1 MHVFFFISDKSWL
14 CYNYVEKDN
23 PIRISFVLI
32 DLDIIYKKGRAFM
45 NSDLIKT
52 GIDRAPQRSLL
63 KALGLTDREIK
74 KPIIGVVNSF
84 NEFVP
89 GHIHLRQI
97 ADAVKAGVRENS
109 GTPLEFSTIGV
120 CDGIA
125 MGHVGM
131 HFSLASRELIT
142 DSIEIMAR
150 AHAVDALVFI
160 PSCDKIVPGML
171 MAAMRLNLPSIVVSG
186 GPMLPGRHEGKSVD
200 FITVYE
206 GVGKVISGQESEEW
220 LHGLEQNACPTCGSC
235 AGMFTANSMNC
246 LTEVIGM
253 ALPGNGTIPA
263 VYSERIRLAKES
275 GYQVMELLKSNI
287 RPRDIVTQT
296 SIMNGIAADM
306 ALGCSTNTILH
317 LPAIA
322 FEGEIEFDLADI
334 NTISDKTPQ
343 ICKLSPAVGGHYLV
357 DVNEAGGISAVL
369 KSLLDA
375 GLFDGSGM
383 TVSGCTMA
391 ERLKDSVVKDP
402 RVIRPLTG
410 PYNDKGGLSV
420 LFGNLAPEGAVI
432 KVGALAN
439 RDIVFEGAAKVYEGE
454 DAAAEAI
461 RSGEITAGDVCI
473 IRYEGP
479 KGGPGMREMLGPT
492 ATLAGMG
499 LDSSVALL
507 TDGRFSG
514 GSRGLSIGH
523 ISPEAALGGEIAFVE
538 NGDMIR
544 IDLAKRTIDWLLPE
558 DQKAERRK
566 NFSPEKGL
574 EKAYKVAG
582 RTGYLGRYVQ
592 FVQSANKGAAFRPVR
607 GE

>member
-1 MHVFFFISDKSWL
+1 
-14 CYNYVEKDN
+14 
-23 PIRISFVLI
+23 
-32 DLDIIYKKGRAFM
+32 M
-45 NSDLIKT
+45 NSDAVKV
-52 GIDRAPQRSLL
+52 GIDRAPHRSLF
-63 KALGLTDREIK
+63 KALGLTDREIR
-74 KPIIGVVNSF
+74 KPLIGIVNSF

-89 GHIHLRQI
+89 GHMHLRQI
-97 ADAVKAGVRENS
+97 AEAVKTGVRENG

-186 GPMLPGRHEGKSVD
+186 GPMLPGRHEGKNVD

-206 GVGKVISGQESEEW
+206 GVGKVYSGQESQEW
-220 LHGLEQNACPTCGSC
+220 LQGLEQNACPTCGSC

-263 VYSERIRLAKES
+263 VYSERIRLAKET
-275 GYQVMELLKSNI
+275 GYQVMNLLRDNI
-287 RPRDIVTQT
+287 RPRDIVTST
-296 SIMNGIAADM
+296 SIRNGVAADM

-322 FEGEIEFDLADI
+322 FEGEIEFDLAEI
-334 NTISDKTPQ
+334 NAISDRTPQ
-343 ICKLSPAVGGHYLV
+343 ICKLSPAVNGHYLV
-357 DVNEAGGISAVL
+357 EVNEAGGISAVL

-375 GLFDGSGM
+375 GLIDGSGM
-383 TVSGCTMA
+383 TVSGSTMA
-391 ERLKDSVVKDP
+391 ERLSSAVVKNP
-402 RVIRPLTG
+402 SVIRPLTD
-410 PYNDKGGLSV
+410 PYSAKGGLCV

-439 RDIVFEGAAKVYEGE
+439 RDIVFGGAAKVYDGE
-454 DAAAEAI
+454 DLAAEAI
-461 RSGEITAGDVCI
+461 RSGVIKEGDVVI

-538 NGDMIR
+538 NGDMVR
-544 IDLAKRTIDWLLPE
+544 IDLEKRTIDWLLPE
-558 DQKAERRK
+558 SEKAERRNSFDPK
-566 NFSPEKGL
+566 KGL
-574 EKAYKVAG
+574 EKVYKVAG

-592 FVQSANKGAAFRPVR
+592 FAQSANKGAAFRTVK
-607 GE
+607 EE

>member
-1 MHVFFFISDKSWL
+1 
-14 CYNYVEKDN
+14 
-23 PIRISFVLI
+23 
-32 DLDIIYKKGRAFM
+32 M
-45 NSDLIKT
+45 NSDAVKV
-52 GIDRAPQRSLL
+52 GVDRAPHRSLF
-63 KALGLTDREIK
+63 KALGLTDREIN
-74 KPIIGVVNSF
+74 KPLIGIVNSF

-89 GHIHLRQI
+89 GHMHLRQI
-97 ADAVKAGVRENS
+97 AEAVKAGVRENG

-186 GPMLPGRHEGKSVD
+186 GPMLPGRHEGKNVD

-206 GVGKVISGQESEEW
+206 GVGKVYSGQESQEW
-220 LHGLEQNACPTCGSC
+220 LQELEQNACPTCGSC

-263 VYSERIRLAKES
+263 VYSERIRLAKET
-275 GYQVMELLKSNI
+275 GYQVMNLLRDNI
-287 RPRDIVTQT
+287 RPRDIVTST
-296 SIMNGIAADM
+296 SIRNSIAADM

-322 FEGEIEFDLADI
+322 FEGEIEFDLAEI
-334 NTISDKTPQ
+334 NAISDRTPQ
-343 ICKLSPAVGGHYLV
+343 ICKLSPAVNGHYLV
-357 DVNEAGGISAVL
+357 EVNEAGGISAVL

-375 GLFDGSGM
+375 GLIDGSGM
-383 TVSGCTMA
+383 TVSGSTMA
-391 ERLKDSVVKDP
+391 ERLSSAAVKNP
-402 RVIRPLTG
+402 GVIRPLTD
-410 PYNDKGGLSV
+410 PYSAKGGLCV

-439 RDIVFEGAAKVYEGE
+439 RDIVFEGAAKVYDGE
-454 DAAAEAI
+454 DLAAEAI
-461 RSGEITAGDVCI
+461 RSGVIKEGDVVI

-523 ISPEAALGGEIAFVE
+523 ISPEAALGGEIAFVG

-544 IDLAKRTIDWLLPE
+544 IDLEKRTIDWLLPE
-558 DQKAERRK
+558 SEKAEKR
-566 NFSPEKGL
+566 NSFDPEKGL
-574 EKAYKVAG
+574 EKVYKVAG

-592 FVQSANKGAAFRPVR
+592 FAQSANKGAAFRTLK
-607 GE
+607 EE

>member
-1 MHVFFFISDKSWL
+1 
-14 CYNYVEKDN
+14 
-23 PIRISFVLI
+23 
-32 DLDIIYKKGRAFM
+32 M
-45 NSDLIKT
+45 NSDAVKV
-52 GIDRAPQRSLL
+52 GVDRAPHRSLF
-63 KALGLTDREIK
+63 KALGLTDREIN
-74 KPIIGVVNSF
+74 KPLIGIVNSF

-89 GHIHLRQI
+89 GHMHLRQI
-97 ADAVKAGVRENS
+97 AEAVKAGVRENG

-186 GPMLPGRHEGKSVD
+186 GPMLPGRHEGKNVD

-206 GVGKVISGQESEEW
+206 GVGKVYSGQESQEW
-220 LHGLEQNACPTCGSC
+220 LQGLEQNACPTCGSC

-263 VYSERIRLAKES
+263 VYSERIRLAKET
-275 GYQVMELLKSNI
+275 GYQVMNLLRDNI
-287 RPRDIVTQT
+287 RPRDIVTST
-296 SIMNGIAADM
+296 SIRNSIAADM

-322 FEGEIEFDLADI
+322 FEGEIEFDLAEI
-334 NTISDKTPQ
+334 NAISDRTPQ
-343 ICKLSPAVGGHYLV
+343 ICKLSPAVNGHYLV
-357 DVNEAGGISAVL
+357 EVNEAGGISAVL

-375 GLFDGSGM
+375 GLINGSGM
-383 TVSGCTMA
+383 TVSGSTMA
-391 ERLKDSVVKDP
+391 ERLSSAAVKNP
-402 RVIRPLTG
+402 GVIRPLTD
-410 PYNDKGGLSV
+410 PYSAKGGLCV

-439 RDIVFEGAAKVYEGE
+439 RDIVFEGAAKVYDGE
-454 DAAAEAI
+454 DLAAEAI
-461 RSGEITAGDVCI
+461 RSGVIKEGDVVI

-523 ISPEAALGGEIAFVE
+523 ISPEAALGGEIAFVG

-544 IDLAKRTIDWLLPE
+544 IDLEKRTIDWLLPE
-558 DQKAERRK
+558 SEKAERR
-566 NFSPEKGL
+566 NSFDPEKGL
-574 EKAYKVAG
+574 EKVYKVAG

-592 FVQSANKGAAFRPVR
+592 FAQSANKGAAFRTLK
-607 GE
+607 EE

>member
-1 MHVFFFISDKSWL
+1 
-14 CYNYVEKDN
+14 
-23 PIRISFVLI
+23 
-32 DLDIIYKKGRAFM
+32 M
-45 NSDLIKT
+45 NSDAVKV
-52 GIDRAPQRSLL
+52 GIDRAPHRSLF
-63 KALGLTDREIK
+63 KALGLTDREIN
-74 KPIIGVVNSF
+74 KPLIGIVNSF

-89 GHIHLRQI
+89 GHMHLRQI
-97 ADAVKAGVRENS
+97 AEAVKAGVRENG

-186 GPMLPGRHEGKSVD
+186 GPMLPGRHEGKNVD

-206 GVGKVISGQESEEW
+206 GVGKVYSGQESQEW
-220 LHGLEQNACPTCGSC
+220 LQGLEQNACPTCGSC

-263 VYSERIRLAKES
+263 VYSERIRLAKET
-275 GYQVMELLKSNI
+275 GYQVMNLLRDNI
-287 RPRDIVTQT
+287 RPRDIVTST
-296 SIMNGIAADM
+296 SIRNGVAADM

-322 FEGEIEFDLADI
+322 FEGEIEFDLAEI
-334 NTISDKTPQ
+334 NAISDRTPQ
-343 ICKLSPAVGGHYLV
+343 ICKLSPAVNGHYLV
-357 DVNEAGGISAVL
+357 EVNEAGGISAVL

-375 GLFDGSGM
+375 GLIDGSGM
-383 TVSGCTMA
+383 TVSGSTMA
-391 ERLKDSVVKDP
+391 ERLSSAVVKNP
-402 RVIRPLTG
+402 SVIRPLTD
-410 PYNDKGGLSV
+410 PYSAKGGLCV

-439 RDIVFEGAAKVYEGE
+439 RDIVFEGAAKVYDGE
-454 DAAAEAI
+454 DLAAEAI
-461 RSGEITAGDVCI
+461 RSGVIKEGDVVI

-538 NGDMIR
+538 NGDMVR
-544 IDLAKRTIDWLLPE
+544 IDLEKRTIDWLLPE
-558 DQKAERRK
+558 SEKAERRNSFDPK
-566 NFSPEKGL
+566 KGL
-574 EKAYKVAG
+574 EKVYKVAG

-592 FVQSANKGAAFRPVR
+592 FAQSANKGAAFRTVK
-607 GE
+607 EE

>member
-1 MHVFFFISDKSWL
+1 
-14 CYNYVEKDN
+14 
-23 PIRISFVLI
+23 
-32 DLDIIYKKGRAFM
+32 M

-63 KALGLTDREIK
+63 RALGLTDREIT

-89 GHIHLRQI
+89 GHMHLRQL
-97 ADAVKAGVRENS
+97 AEAVKAGVRENG

-125 MGHVGM
+125 MGHTGM

-142 DSIEIMAR
+142 DSVEIMAR

-171 MAAMRLNLPSIVVSG
+171 MAAMRLNLPSIVISG
-186 GPMLPGRHEGKSVD
+186 GPMLPGRHEGKTVD

-206 GVGKVISGQESEEW
+206 GVGKVVSGQEGEEW
-220 LHGLEQNACPTCGSC
+220 LQGLEKTACPTCGSC

-246 LTEVIGM
+246 LTEAIGM

-263 VYSERIRLAKES
+263 VYSDRIRLAKES
-275 GYQVMELLKSNI
+275 GYQVMELLRNDI
-287 RPRDIVTQT
+287 RPRDIVTKT
-296 SIMNGIAADM
+296 AIMNGIAADM

-322 FEGEIEFDLADI
+322 YEGDIAFDLADI

-357 DVNEAGGISAVL
+357 DLNEAGGISAVL
-369 KSLLDA
+369 KSLIEA

-383 TVSGCTMA
+383 TVSGCSMT
-391 ERLKDSVVKDP
+391 ERLKNAEVKNSQ
-402 RVIRPLTG
+402 VIRPLND
-410 PYNDKGGLSV
+410 PYSHEGGLRA
-420 LFGNLAPEGAVI
+420 LFGNFAPEGAVI
-432 KVGALAN
+432 KVGALADRN
-439 RDIVFEGAAKVYEGE
+439 IVFEGAAKVYDGE

-461 RSGEITAGDVCI
+461 RSGVIQAGDVCI

-492 ATLAGMG
+492 AMLAGMG

-523 ISPEAALGGEIAFVE
+523 ISPEAALGGEIAFIE
-538 NGDMIR
+538 NGDIIR
-544 IDLAKRTIDWLLPE
+544 IDLANRTIDWLLPE
-558 DQKAERRK
+558 EQKIERRK
-566 NFSPEKGL
+566 NYSSEKGL
-574 EKAYKVAG
+574 ERTNQIAG
-582 RTGYLGRYVQ
+582 RTGYLGRYVR
-592 FVQSANKGAAFRPVR
+592 FVQSANKGAAFRTVK
-607 GE
+607 GDS

>member
-1 MHVFFFISDKSWL
+1 
-14 CYNYVEKDN
+14 
-23 PIRISFVLI
+23 
-32 DLDIIYKKGRAFM
+32 M
-45 NSDLIKT
+45 NSDAVKV
-52 GIDRAPQRSLL
+52 GIDRAPHRSLF
-63 KALGLTDREIK
+63 KALGLTDREIN
-74 KPIIGVVNSF
+74 KPLIGIVNSF

-89 GHIHLRQI
+89 GHMHLRQI
-97 ADAVKAGVRENS
+97 AEAVKTGVRENG

-186 GPMLPGRHEGKSVD
+186 GPMLPGRHEGKNVD

-206 GVGKVISGQESEEW
+206 GVGKVYSGQESQEW
-220 LHGLEQNACPTCGSC
+220 LQGLEQNACPTCGSC

-263 VYSERIRLAKES
+263 VYSERIRLAKET
-275 GYQVMELLKSNI
+275 GYQVMNLLRDNI
-287 RPRDIVTQT
+287 RPRDIVT
-296 SIMNGIAADM
+296 SISIRNSIAADM

-322 FEGEIEFDLADI
+322 FEGEIEFDLAEI
-334 NTISDKTPQ
+334 NAISDRTPQ
-343 ICKLSPAVGGHYLV
+343 ICKLSPAVNGHYLV
-357 DVNEAGGISAVL
+357 EVNEAGGISAVL

-375 GLFDGSGM
+375 GLIDGSGM
-383 TVSGCTMA
+383 TVSGSTMA
-391 ERLKDSVVKDP
+391 ERLSSAAVKNP
-402 RVIRPLTG
+402 GVIRPLTD
-410 PYNDKGGLSV
+410 PYSAKGGLCV

-439 RDIVFEGAAKVYEGE
+439 RDIVFEGAAKVYDGE
-454 DAAAEAI
+454 DLAAEAI
-461 RSGEITAGDVCI
+461 RSGVIKEGDVVI

-523 ISPEAALGGEIAFVE
+523 ISPEAALGGEIAFVG

-544 IDLAKRTIDWLLPE
+544 IDLEKRTIDWLLPE
-558 DQKAERRK
+558 SEKAERR
-566 NFSPEKGL
+566 NSFDPEKGL
-574 EKAYKVAG
+574 EKVYKVAG

-592 FVQSANKGAAFRPVR
+592 FAQSANKGAAFRTLK
-607 GE
+607 EE